1 MALPFAVSLQDR
13 PRKRSAAKAAASAR
27 AFGLVQARALAVSL
41 LRKRKAKKRL
51 PVKLGRQQQPD
62 HIRRQYAAALV
73 ALFAEAHRATR
84 EALDVARDEIEAS
97 SAAQR
102 RDAAG
107 LALLPMHRAERQE
120 RIDANASTILAK
132 TARAFFDAFPNT
144 ALARVSRRYADL
156 TSAYQKSQIVEQF
169 KRVTGINI
177 FGGIVEDWLPALAA
191 DFVEENVSLIRSL
204 AQRHFDDLQAHL
216 GEAIAA
222 GRRWEEIADEIGDR
236 FGVADRHAELIAR
249 DQVGKFYGA
258 LNEERQKAIGVAKYV
273 WRTARDNRVRDA
285 HFDREGRTFSWDDP
299 PEDGHPGE
307 AINCRCQAEPDLE
320 GLLEDLDR

>member
-1 MALPFAVSLQDR
+1 MALPFAVTLQDQ
-13 PRKRSAAKAAASAR
+13 PRKRSSAKTAAAQR
-27 AFGLVQARALAVSL
+27 AFALVRERALASATT
-41 LRKRKAKKRL
+41 RRRKKR
-51 PVKLGRQQQPD
+51 PRPKGKPGRQQQPD
-62 HIRRQYAAALV
+62 QVRRQYASALV

-84 EALDVARDEIEAS
+84 AALEAARPEIEA
-97 SAAQR
+97 AAAEHAARTGRADGR
-102 RDAAG
+102 R
-107 LALLPMHRAERQE
+107 L
-120 RIDANASTILAK
+120 DANASTILAK

-144 ALARVSRRYADL
+144 ALARISRRYADL
-156 TSAYQKSQIVEQF
+156 TSDYQKAQIVEQF